1 MFAKLV
7 KIKLLEKDMTREQ
20 LCNILGC
27 STANLSQLLSGDNMR
42 EKTMH
47 DIASAL
53 GCNLTISLTDKE

>member
-20 LCNILGC
+20 LCSILGC
-27 STANLSQLLSGDNMR
+27 TTANLSQLLSGDNMR

-53 GCNLTISLTDKE
+53 GCSLNISLTDKE

>member
-7 KIKLLEKDMTREQ
+7 KIKLLEKDMSREQ

-42 EKTMH
+42 EKTMQ

-53 GCNLTISLTDKE
+53 GCSLNISLTDNE